1 MRGGLDVTEN
11 GGAYD
16 RGVAAGEIAQRLHEH
31 DKHFEKINGSIAD
44 TGSAL
49 TKLTGDTTAAL
60 NKLTGTV
67 QRLADAADADRAKA
81 LALATGLKEADDAR
95 QQKAGERWSPLTR
108 LGIAAGMIASTLTA
122 LAIILTHVH

>member
-1 MRGGLDVTEN
+1 MPAMRERRISVTT
-11 GGAYD
+11 GSTTSVQRRTWKIY
-16 RGVAAGEIAQRLHEH
+16 EIADIEHEETARLILE
-31 DKHFEKINGSIAD
+31 GPM
-44 TGSAL
+44 
-49 TKLTGDTTAAL
+49 
-60 NKLTGTV
+60 